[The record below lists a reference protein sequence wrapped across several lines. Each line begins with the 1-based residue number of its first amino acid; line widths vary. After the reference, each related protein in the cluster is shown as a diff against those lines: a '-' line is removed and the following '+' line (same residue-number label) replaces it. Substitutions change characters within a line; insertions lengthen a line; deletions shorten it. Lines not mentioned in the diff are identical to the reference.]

1 MEAATQLFLRSHR
14 KCWVVLAA
22 LLVFVFMAIQIDSIS
37 KSSSLALSRPD
48 SVLRTHFDY
57 IVENIGGG

>member
-1 MEAATQLFLRSHR
+1 MPSPGLKLPPLNQILDYHPPSLKNLF
-14 KCWVVLAA
+14 
-22 LLVFVFMAIQIDSIS
+22 QIDSIS